1 MSRRRV
7 HNENERQALLD
18 RLLDAV
24 KQCQIRFGGKK
35 EIAFDS
41 DSRVT
46 CLCAQFEAVLQHGLR
61 RGSRGLA
68 LTAAALK
75 QVTGIGGKIEPEP
88 VFWHFVRE
96 QLGRHELQRYLTLRA
111 IGTDAGRGRAWLR
124 SALNE
129 HSLER
134 HLHTLLAERQ
144 RISQFYEDWAFLLD
158 DERSSMLPVMS
169 AGLNSI
175 VFAIN
180 IDNEDLNGGLGVSRG
195 APTMSGLL
203 RESTQSVTS
212 LLRDSSL
219 THGVSSLLREIS
231 GPGGP
236 RTSGG
241 AAVVPVA
248 SVRDTAL
255 SAHDPAP
262 VMSARVAD
270 VKNRKERKKRSKKP
284 VTSIISFD
292 DDDAEERERR
302 GETQLEEW
310 SGRHDDPREVPAAAS
325 HTRFSPDSAFDPA
338 PWHHGEA
345 VENGVTDRKPM
356 ADEDEEEEDDDDNAD
371 EVYGKSQPAR
381 NGDGHAKLDGAY
393 KPLPE
398 SPVGWSALQVFNDN
412 DSGELLFPLQAGRSP
427 LPLPLRSTGCAHTV
441 PVSPTPTTRVEPP
454 PPCQGKSV
462 SPPSASSPLSDSMS
476 IGELRQA
483 LVAMMNRKDELE
495 EQCRSLRALL
505 ESEMEH
511 AASLR
516 REAEEGQRRA
526 EESEERHSARLQALA
541 RENEVLK
548 VQLKKYVG
556 AVQMLRR
563 EAGHTGTALRLGE
576 ADPSPLPEPRPLV
589 DTEELAS
596 TYERKLIEVAEMHGE
611 LMEFNERLHR
621 SLMGKDAL
629 IRQMRQELVELRGP
643 LPGDLSQSSEDPSLS
658 DFDSAT
664 NYRALVN
671 VWIPSV
677 FLRKKATDTHH
688 VYQVY
693 VRVRDEEWNVYR
705 RYSAFRSLHHSLRK
719 QHPLVDS
726 FKLPPKKALGNKD
739 SRFVE
744 GRRRQLQDYLRLV
757 VNKVV
762 QANSNFTAEPSK
774 STLTG
779 LHPFFLDAEPSE
791 KRTGR
796 SRLRGP
802 AQPSRQHNTQRN
814 PEPQSGDL

>member
-1 MSRRRV
+1 MSGV

-75 QVTGIGGKIEPEP
+75 QVTGMGGKIEPEP

-248 SVRDTAL
+248 SARDTAL
-255 SAHDPAP
+255 SVHDPAP

-310 SGRHDDPREVPAAAS
+310 SGRYDDPREVSAAAS

-345 VENGVTDRKPM
+345 MENGVTAAPRDRKPM

-393 KPLPE
+393 KPLPQ

-412 DSGELLFPLQAGRSP
+412 DSGELLFPLQAD
-427 LPLPLRSTGCAHTV
+427 
-441 PVSPTPTTRVEPP
+441 SPTDAAALPMQLAQMGSLLQHRVEPP
-454 PPCQGKSV
+454 PPCQAKSV

-516 REAEEGQRRA
+516 REAEEGQRRS

-563 EAGHTGTALRLGE
+563 EAGHTGTGAALRLGE
-576 ADPSPLPEPRPLV
+576 ADPLPLPEPRPLV

-629 IRQMRQELVELRGP
+629 IHQMRQELVELRGP

-802 AQPSRQHNTQRN
+802 AQLSRQHNTQRN